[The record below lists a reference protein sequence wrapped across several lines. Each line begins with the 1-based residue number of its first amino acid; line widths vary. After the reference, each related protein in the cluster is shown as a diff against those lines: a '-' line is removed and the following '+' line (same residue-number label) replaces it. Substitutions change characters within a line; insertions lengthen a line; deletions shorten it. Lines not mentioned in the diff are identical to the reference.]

1 MDSIKKEI
9 SKLDTAGRYQ
19 VFVHFDWLIM
29 QLFNS
34 SGLKQP
40 YYIFIDNCILQD
52 IKHRH
57 SNGFRFY
64 RFVATKLFFKY
75 LKDRSGIDVKIAIPA
90 SILYEFSGKKSFD
103 TDQEYKSCLEKLY
116 SCLAIFNLDIHTI
129 GFSDIYEANMSI
141 DAIRFDEKKITKLI
155 KNIKKK
161 EWNVELRKGNII
173 KFPMGIAY
181 RALPS
186 DIALRYFN
194 EGYVRWILSSIIEAK
209 IINNRNND
217 KKVRKDSRHD
227 LIFSL
232 SGLNK
237 MKKGVIEGLG
247 DIDLLSYCD
256 INSQFQNDKSFTC
269 FAITFDEKLFT
280 SFLYRQT
287 LVATHEPIVTG
298 GDSEDDWKRK
308 FHELSYNCDRLK
320 QTEKKEEE
328 FKKNTMEFYSE
339 MKEIFI

>member
-9 SKLDTAGRYQ
+9 SRLDKDGRYQ

-29 QLFNS
+29 QLLNS

-64 RFVATKLFFKY
+64 RFVATKLFLKY
-75 LKDRSGIDVKIAIPA
+75 LEERSGIEVKIAIPA

-103 TDQEYKSCLEKLY
+103 TEQEYKSCLNKLN
-116 SCLAIFNLDIHTI
+116 SCLEIFNIDIHTI
-129 GFSDIYEANMSI
+129 GFSDIHEANKSI
-141 DAIRFDEKKITKLI
+141 EAIRFDEKKITKLI

-161 EWNVELRKGNII
+161 EWNVELRNGNIT

-181 RALPS
+181 RALS
-186 DIALRYFN
+186 SEITLRYFN
-194 EGYVRWILSSIIEAK
+194 EGYVRWILSSIIETR

-227 LIFSL
+227 LTFSL

-237 MKKGVIEGLG
+237 VKKGVIEGLG

-256 INSQFQNDKSFTC
+256 INSQFQNNKSFTC

-280 SFLYRQT
+280 SFLYRQS

-298 GDSEDDWKRK
+298 IDTEDDWKRK
-308 FHELSYNCDRLK
+308 FQEFDDDCNRLR
-320 QTEKKEEE
+320 QAEEKEEE
-328 FKKNTMEFYSE
+328 FKSKTIKFYSE